1 MAVWSAS
8 RTSGRPA
15 RTLQDGLAPTVGSGI
30 SQTFDSGVLRRK
42 TVQEG
47 EGKRDDQLMSTVPE
61 AVRLEPA
68 RRVQN
73 PKIGTQTPQET
84 EARGTRLSA
93 QRVRAKH
100 ARKAETVAD
109 DLTRF
114 LGHSLKRQR
123 FWELDGL
130 IEEIAGGAG
139 VTPLECL
146 KAAVFY
152 FANKGGS
159 DHVENPQGLD
169 FRFFTYEEEKML
181 SDAGHGD
188 VVNNAENLS
197 DEQRTIAE
205 ETVIDI
211 AVEGLLEDSYEAA
224 AYLDRE

>member
-1 MAVWSAS
+1 MRALFWALPVPFSVPGTPRVLLIFRCGETPMAVWSAS

-93 QRVRAKH
+93 QRVADHPSLLIPGRPTSFQTTEAP
-100 ARKAETVAD
+100 ATAELNPAHVLFGIITV
-109 DLTRF
+109 RPEF
-114 LGHSLKRQR
+114 
-123 FWELDGL
+123 
-130 IEEIAGGAG
+130 
-139 VTPLECL
+139 P
-146 KAAVFY
+146 
-152 FANKGGS
+152 
-159 DHVENPQGLD
+159 P
-169 FRFFTYEEEKML
+169 
-181 SDAGHGD
+181 
-188 VVNNAENLS
+188 
-197 DEQRTIAE
+197 
-205 ETVIDI
+205 
-211 AVEGLLEDSYEAA
+211 
-224 AYLDRE
+224 